1 MTSALLIF
9 ARRPSPGRVKSRL
22 SPFLSPQEAAELY
35 DCMLRDVIA
44 RSAGLEIASRF
55 LFYEDDEEAQGYF
68 REIDD
73 ELLLLPQE
81 GAGLGERLSNAFDEA
96 FRRGFRKVAVIGT
109 DSPDLPVTFIREAFL
124 QLESGEAELL
134 FGPTE
139 DGGYY
144 LAAMAAPHPE
154 LFREMPWSTDRLLA
168 ASLQRAAKL
177 GLRSALLPQWYDL
190 DEPADLERPGLLE
203 EKGGALLTRQYL
215 TKRLMN

>member
-22 SPFLSPQEAAELY
+22 SPFLSPQEAAALY

>member
-109 DSPDLPVTFIREAFL
+109 DSPDLPVACIREAFL

>member
-109 DSPDLPVTFIREAFL
+109 DSPDLPVAFIREAFL

-203 EKGGALLTRQYL
+203 EKSGALLTRQYL